1 MSGSPLRHGAAQQ
14 PVTFIMGY
22 KDIRL
27 YSPLSALP
35 PPPSI
40 ADIDGEC
47 PHINN
52 WTSCNKAERIVEPSC
67 HVKLGLES
75 MQCNRFEEA
84 IPFSHSSAKHVCPK
98 SRHGSSNVRV
108 ASSVASLNFYSSNI
122 LVSLTLVSTSDWRK
136 PYKKHSHRHKGF
148 APLKAP
154 FYHLIE

>member
-1 MSGSPLRHGAAQQ
+1 MSGSPLRHGAAQH

-22 KDIRL
+22 KDISL
-27 YSPLSALP
+27 YSPLTALP
-35 PPPSI
+35 PPLSI

-84 IPFSHSSAKHVCPK
+84 IPFSHSFCQTCLSKVQTRFLKCGFICCNLH
-98 SRHGSSNVRV
+98 
-108 ASSVASLNFYSSNI
+108 FYCSNI